1 MPLADHIIILGEDGK
16 IAEQG
21 SWEDLRAEAGY
32 ISQIVMKDKHHDSE
46 HSHDRAETR
55 EKIQLP
61 TAKKSNQDIDDLTRK
76 TGDITLY
83 GM

>member
-1 MPLADHIIILGEDGK
+1 LPLADHIIILGEDGK

-32 ISQIVMKDKHHDSE
+32 ISQVILKEKHDE
-46 HSHDRAETR
+46 LDRHRDDAPG
-55 EKIQLP
+55 EKILSAA
-61 TAKKSNQDIDDLTRK
+61 AKKSNENFQDLTRK

-83 GM
+83 STG